1 MVQEFALTAEGMMEL
16 PGFDWCCIQL
26 GTPGV
31 ISIAEVCERECLSER
46 VCVLKCELVS
56 VWVREREGEGGTV

>member
-26 GTPGV
+26 V
-31 ISIAEVCERECLSER
+31 
-46 VCVLKCELVS
+46 LVS
-56 VWVREREGEGGTV
+56 RPAAFFKVNSYKKMSSVDISNNTGQVDDFVRIWT